1 MNPYRNDRHKQEDR
15 RKACLWVSDAMTGA
29 QSVMEQADTNQEFR
43 VAEELYRAAD
53 CVESLLKDPEV
64 FDEEKSE

>member
-1 MNPYRNDRHKQEDR
+1 
-15 RKACLWVSDAMTGA
+15 MTGA